1 MGRLATVRVRI
12 TAAAVLVVGVALVG
26 GAFWL
31 VRAHRE
37 GLITNIDSAARLRS
51 QDIAAAIDD
60 GNIPQRLAAPRGDE
74 YLVQVVDG
82 NGTVVAASVNI
93 PGDARIS
100 TLEPG
105 ADGYSARTV
114 AGIERGEGPY
124 HVVARRVQTPGG
136 TYVVYVARSLDG
148 VARSTDNL
156 ERLLWWSLP
165 ALLTLMGVLTW
176 IVTGRALRPVE
187 SMRQEVEV
195 IGAEDLHRRVPEPA
209 TGDEIGRLA
218 RTMNAMLGRLEDATD
233 RQRRFVA
240 DASHELRSPLTGIRA
255 QLEVDLEH
263 PELADWQTTE
273 REVLADAI
281 RMQRLVDDLLAIAVV
296 DASELDAAHRAPV
309 DLDEIVLAESRRLH
323 TSSALAVDTHAVS
336 GAQVDGNADQ
346 LLRVVRNLLDNAAQH
361 ARSEVVVSL
370 VESSTEVTLRVV
382 DDGPGI
388 PEADRE
394 RVFERFAKLD
404 DARGRRERGRRARPR
419 HRPRRR
425 GRARRVGGGGERSGR
440 GLHRGTSRPRGYVV
454 ADSAAV
460 QRSEPTMARCT
471 DRSRKD
477 PPLRSVERWVPA
489 EEDCPPRRDPSLPR
503 RTWPSARSSSPPSPP
518 RSSSERD
525 RRSRTSCTSPWS
537 RWRAWRTSC

>member
-37 GLITNIDSAARLRS
+37 GLTTNIASAARLRS
-51 QDIAAAIDD
+51 QDIAGAIDD

-100 TLEPG
+100 TLEPD
-105 ADGYSARTV
+105 ADGFSARTV

-124 HVVARRVQTPGG
+124 HVVARRVDTPGG
-136 TYVVYVARSLDG
+136 TYVVYVARSLEG

-165 ALLTLMGVLTW
+165 ALVTLMGVLTW

-187 SMRQEVEV
+187 SIRQEVEV

-218 RTMNAMLGRLEDATD
+218 RTMNAMLGRLEDATE

-281 RMQRLVDDLLAIAVV
+281 RMQRLVDDLLTIAVV
-296 DASELDAAHRAPV
+296 DASELDAAHRAAV
-309 DLDEIVLAESRRLH
+309 DLDEIVLAETRRLH

-388 PEADRE
+388 PDADRE

-404 DARGRRERGRRARPR
+404 DARGRES
-419 HRPRRR
+419 
-425 GRARRVGGGGERSGR
+425 GGA
-440 GLHRGTSRPRGYVV
+440 GLGLAIVHDVVV
-454 ADSAAV
+454 AHGGSVAVENAPGAAFTV
-460 QRSEPTMARCT
+460 
-471 DRSRKD
+471 
-477 PPLRSVERWVPA
+477 V
-489 EEDCPPRRDPSLPR
+489 LPVHAG
-503 RTWPSARSSSPPSPP
+503 T
-518 RSSSERD
+518 
-525 RRSRTSCTSPWS
+525 
-537 RWRAWRTSC
+537 